1 MCVCVALCV
10 CACEIRTLH
19 IHSTYIC
26 ICMQEKEAQSWQQQR
41 QRQRQQPGAVYK
53 YKVQKSVKAQEEIK
67 KAKLNKILF
76 SARRAPPHSIS
87 FPFLCL
93 FLHSPLS
100 FACSLVTFRRVKNAS
115 GIFILV
121 FKVFFLFF
129 ASPFAFLVC
138 VCVSV
143 WYTYTQRHTRF
154 IHNKPTHT
162 HAHHARLSFVFQSCR
177 RRRVSASCARPIVV
191 AALFVC
197 CSCNCCWRR
206 KHRKPCKAVKRPW
219 QMAAQYTQELI

>member
-1 MCVCVALCV
+1 M
-10 CACEIRTLH
+10 
-19 IHSTYIC
+19 
-26 ICMQEKEAQSWQQQR
+26 
-41 QRQRQQPGAVYK
+41 
-53 YKVQKSVKAQEEIK
+53 
-67 KAKLNKILF
+67 F

-162 HAHHARLSFVFQSCR
+162 HTRVHYARLSFVFQSCR

-191 AALFVC
+191 TALFVC